1 MCTLQVTLGSG
12 IKTHF
17 IPLVFQQRPGMSA
30 STETLDRCHDI
41 MVPQALTYHSNTL
54 PCSSPK
60 QDTSLHYS
68 KPKALPESI
77 GKSLL
82 G

>member
-1 MCTLQVTLGSG
+1 
-12 IKTHF
+12 
-17 IPLVFQQRPGMSA
+17 A

-60 QDTSLHYS
+60 QDSSLHYS

-77 GKSLL
+77 GESLL
-82 G
+82 SSYCKKETLLCYVTKMWIC